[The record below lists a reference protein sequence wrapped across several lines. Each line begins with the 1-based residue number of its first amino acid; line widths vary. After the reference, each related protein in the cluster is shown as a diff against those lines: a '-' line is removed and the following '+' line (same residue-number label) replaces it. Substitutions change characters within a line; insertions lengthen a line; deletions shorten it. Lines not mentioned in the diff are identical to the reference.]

1 METNKKIIAQRLKLP
16 LKDGYEVGA
25 KYYDLISCVNNLQ
38 LTKREVEL
46 LAFTA
51 MKGNIAYANL
61 RQEFCEKYNSS
72 LATINNIISKL
83 KRSGILI
90 KDGNK
95 VRVNPKISL
104 NFENDIVLQ
113 ITLANG

>member
-1 METNKKIIAQRLKLP
+1 METNKKIIAQKLKLS
-16 LKDGYEVGA
+16 LKDGYEIGA
-25 KYYDLISCVNNLQ
+25 KYYDLISCINNLH

-46 LAFTA
+46 LSFTA

-61 RQEFCEKYNSS
+61 REEFCQKYDSS

-83 KRSGILI
+83 KRTGILV

-95 VRVNPKISL
+95 VKVNPVISL

-113 ITLANG
+113 ITLTNG